1 MKPRSKCTLKIKKS
15 SKCVPRGIKRVF
27 QVCLWSRPVIDKNL
41 AIVGFKKSY
50 YLNIPLQKS
59 SKNPK
64 YSKKTQKYS
73 IFDQI
78 LEIFNQNW
86 PFSHWTGNLDI
97 FKSTIT
103 WACRGRKC
111 VGVVSKGFSWFKSCK
126 NHSNLFM
133 IEQKSFLIMILN
145 RTAPATESGLLRRT
159 ISRCVTN

>member
-1 MKPRSKCTLKIKKS
+1 MCSKRNQKS
-15 SKCVPRGIKRVF
+15 VPSVF
-27 QVCLWSRPVIDKNL
+27 MISAGGKIDKNL